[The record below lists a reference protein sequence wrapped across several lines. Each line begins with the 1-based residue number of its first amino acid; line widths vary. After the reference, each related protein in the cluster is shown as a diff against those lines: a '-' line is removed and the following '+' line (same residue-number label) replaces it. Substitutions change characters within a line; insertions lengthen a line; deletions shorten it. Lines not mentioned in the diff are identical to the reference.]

1 VSLAIRLVHLCLI
14 GLALTFRALEATI
27 RNGFPVLAAGST

>member
-27 RNGFPVLAAGST
+27 WNGFPVLAAGST